1 MDSMKILGDFLQKL
15 HDLWDSPLE
24 GLSLKAFSPSYV
36 VMYKHVDSMTY
47 EAVVVEKAGM
57 FEEDDSFALWYLAD
71 VNLIEFH
78 KVD

>member
-1 MDSMKILGDFLQKL
+1 M
-15 HDLWDSPLE
+15 
-24 GLSLKAFSPSYV
+24 GLTIRGVKSKNSFAWLCCDV
-36 VMYKHVDSMTY
+36 YKHVDSMTC
-47 EAVVVEKAGM
+47 EAVIVEKVGM

>member
-1 MDSMKILGDFLQKL
+1 MKTLGDFLQKL
-15 HDLWDSPLE
+15 HDLWGSPLE
-24 GLSLKAFSPSYV
+24 GLSLKAPSPGYV

-47 EAVVVEKAGM
+47 EAVIVEKVGM

-71 VNLIEFH
+71 VNLTKFY

>member
-1 MDSMKILGDFLQKL
+1 MKTLGDFLQKL

-24 GLSLKAFSPSYV
+24 GLSLKAPSPGYV

-47 EAVVVEKAGM
+47 EAVIVEKVGT
-57 FEEDDSFALWYLAD
+57 FEEEDSFALCYLAD
-71 VNLIEFH
+71 VNLTKFY

>member
-1 MDSMKILGDFLQKL
+1 MDSMKTLSDFLQKL

-24 GLSLKAFSPSYV
+24 GLSLKTLSPGYV
-36 VMYKHVDSMTY
+36 VMYKHVDSMTC
-47 EAVVVEKAGM
+47 EAVVVENVGM
-57 FEEDDSFALWYLAD
+57 FEEDDSFALWYLAN